1 VTRST
6 FEVLFLIARPG
17 AGKSEMID
25 YLRRVDPDERR
36 RRFHIGQVEVLDDF
50 PMLWA
55 WLEEDDILS
64 GMGHPRLHTDE
75 AGLFRYPYL
84 WHVLIGRLAL
94 EYRKLQR
101 ERSAGQEVTTIVE
114 FSRGGQHGGYR
125 AAFRHFPEEMLGR
138 GAICY
143 VRVSYEESRRKNRLR
158 FDPHRPDGI
167 LEHSLPDEKLARLY
181 RVDDWDALSTDD
193 PEVVTVS
200 GVRVP
205 YVVFENED
213 DVTTARGEALGSR
226 LEGVL
231 GRLWSIRARAT

>member
-1 VTRST
+1 MTRST

-17 AGKSEMID
+17 AGKSEIVD

-36 RRFHIGQVEVLDDF
+36 RRFRIGQVEVLDDF
-50 PMLWA
+50 PMLWT
-55 WLEEDDILS
+55 WFEEDDILS
-64 GMGHPRLHTDE
+64 EMGRPRLHTDE
-75 AGLFRYPYL
+75 AHYFKYPYL
-84 WHVLIGRLAL
+84 WDVLIRRLGL
-94 EYRKLQR
+94 ECRKLQR
-101 ERSAGQEVTTIVE
+101 DQAAGQEVTAVVE
-114 FSRGGQHGGYR
+114 FSRGEQHGGYR

-167 LEHSLPDEKLARLY
+167 LEHSLPEEKMERLY
-181 RVDDWDALSTDD
+181 RVDDWDALSADD

-213 DVTTARGEALGSR
+213 DVTTVRGEALGSR